1 MKLLKRHPFLSIVNS
16 YVIDSPS
23 PSNLSYLW
31 NFGSLLGLCLVIQII
46 TGVTLAIHYCSDISL
61 AFDSV
66 EHIMRD
72 VNYGWIIRYTH
83 SNVASF
89 FFLCVYL
96 HIGKGLYFGSY
107 KSPRIILWSI
117 GVIIFILIIL
127 TAFLG
132 YVSVWGQISF
142 WGATVITN
150 LLSAIP
156 WIGKDLTEFIW
167 GGFSIDNATL
177 NRFFSLH
184 YLIPFVL
191 AALAVIHI
199 IALHEHGSNNPL
211 GITANTDRIPFH
223 PYYTIKDLAGF
234 IVFFLLLALLV
245 FYYPNILSHP
255 DNYIPANPIQ
265 TPASIVPEWYLL
277 PFYAILRAI
286 PNKLLGVLAMFAS
299 ILVLF
304 VLPIL
309 DTSRVRGN
317 AFRPLMKLTF
327 WLFAIDFIVLIYCG
341 GQHVEE
347 PFISLGQWATAF
359 YFSFFL
365 VLIPLIGII
374 ENTLIDLATDKSK
387 N

>member
-1 MKLLKRHPFLSIVNS
+1 
-16 YVIDSPS
+16 
-23 PSNLSYLW
+23 
-31 NFGSLLGLCLVIQII
+31 
-46 TGVTLAIHYCSDISL
+46 
-61 AFDSV
+61 
-66 EHIMRD
+66 MRD